1 MESKSETLNGQLS
14 TIFDEIM
21 DGNKPIMEIQNTIL
35 HNSTNDTNSN
45 NRKASLTNS
54 QTSIIT
60 TIDNNSS
67 HIYTTPNMDQK
78 EDSNHQK
85 NNMLMMMNDN
95 NKIVEQKPIP
105 VENQLIPTKQPNST
119 SSSINLLPFGLKK
132 KFPINIYLGILQLI
146 LSILLVAVGCL
157 SLART
162 ATLAKAGSGI
172 WAGAIAG
179 IAGSL
184 GIINMRKAQ
193 TGFLAVSLV
202 CVASSTLAIALTGIG
217 LVRDS
222 NVKLQEVKV
231 IKKKKFFLF
240 LKLII
245 LLK

>member
-231 IKKKKFFLF
+231 N
-240 LKLII
+240 
-245 LLK
+245 

>member
-35 HNSTNDTNSN
+35 HNSTNDTNIN
-45 NRKASLTNS
+45 NRKTSLTNS

-67 HIYTTPNMDQK
+67 HIYTTPKMDQK
-78 EDSNHQK
+78 EDSHHQK
-85 NNMLMMMNDN
+85 NNMLMMMMNDN
-95 NKIVEQKPIP
+95 NKIIENKTLP
-105 VENQLIPTKQPNST
+105 VENQLVPTKQPNST

-132 KFPINIYLGILQLI
+132 KFPINIYLGIFQLI
-146 LSILLVAVGCL
+146 LSILLVAIGCL

-222 NVKLQEVKV
+222 NVKLQEFKV
-231 IKKKKFFLF
+231 I
-240 LKLII
+240 
-245 LLK
+245 

>member
-1 MESKSETLNGQLS
+1 METKPETLNGQFS
-14 TIFDEIM
+14 TMFDEIM
-21 DGNKPIMEIQNTIL
+21 DVNKPIMEIQNSIL
-35 HNSTNDTNSN
+35 HNSTNDTNIN
-45 NRKASLTNS
+45 NRKTSLTNS

-60 TIDNNSS
+60 TIDNS

-78 EDSNHQK
+78 VEQSNHQK
-85 NNMLMMMNDN
+85 NNMMMMMNDN
-95 NKIVEQKPIP
+95 NKIIETKPLP

-146 LSILLVAVGCL
+146 LSIILVAIGCL

-222 NVKLQEVKV
+222 NVKLQELKV
-231 IKKKKFFLF
+231 
-240 LKLII
+240 
-245 LLK
+245 

>member
-1 MESKSETLNGQLS
+1 MEPKSETLNGQLS

-35 HNSTNDTNSN
+35 HNSTNDTNIN
-45 NRKASLTNS
+45 NRKTSLTNS

-67 HIYTTPNMDQK
+67 SHIYTTPNMDQK
-78 EDSNHQK
+78 LDSTNHQK
-85 NNMLMMMNDN
+85 NNNMLMMMNDN
-95 NKIVEQKPIP
+95 NKIIEHKPLP
-105 VENQLIPTKQPNST
+105 VEIPTKQPNST

-146 LSILLVAVGCL
+146 LSILLVAIGCL

-231 IKKKKFFLF
+231 IKTDNFY
-240 LKLII
+240 
-245 LLK
+245 

>member
-35 HNSTNDTNSN
+35 HNSTNDTNIN
-45 NRKASLTNS
+45 NRKTSLTNS

-78 EDSNHQK
+78 EDSHHQK

-95 NKIVEQKPIP
+95 NKIIENKTLP
-105 VENQLIPTKQPNST
+105 VENQLVPTKQPNST

-132 KFPINIYLGILQLI
+132 KFPINIYLGIFQLI
-146 LSILLVAVGCL
+146 LSILLVAIGCL

-222 NVKLQEVKV
+222 NVKLQELKV
-231 IKKKKFFLF
+231 I
-240 LKLII
+240 
-245 LLK
+245 